1 MIPKTFPR
9 RLNAPQIIA
18 SGFLG
23 MILIGSLML
32 YLPISCKT
40 GRVGFLDALF
50 TATSATC
57 VTGLVTVD
65 TGTTYSTFG
74 QVIILLLIQL
84 GGLGYMT
91 SSTLVLLLAR
101 RTVTLRGRVL
111 LKEAHGQYSLQGVVR
126 LTRYALIFT
135 FSAEAVGAFLLAL
148 RFAFVPEIG
157 PRKAVFLG
165 VFHSVSAFCN
175 SGFDL
180 LGPIYGPFSSFVRFV
195 GDLPVNLILAVLIIA
210 GGIGFPVAMDLTN
223 LRRHRLLL
231 HTKVVL
237 ITTAFLLVL
246 GTAVIAAA
254 EWTNPGTL
262 GQHPWPTKLLA
273 SFFQS
278 VTPRT
283 AGYNTIPISELHG
296 PTMFFIGLLM
306 FIGASPGGTGG
317 GVKTTTVAL
326 MLAAVLAVLQNRS
339 EAEMLGR
346 RIPSEIVYRA
356 LAIFVL
362 AFLWVNFALF
372 AITFT
377 EIQALKQ
384 AGITEDL
391 FAKLFFE
398 ILSAF
403 GTVGLSAGITP
414 YLTPFGKIVIIL
426 TMYVGRVGP
435 LTAALVFLQ
444 MTPRARRTLPE
455 DKVLIG

>member
-1 MIPKTFPR
+1 
-9 RLNAPQIIA
+9 
-18 SGFLG
+18 
-23 MILIGSLML
+23 
-32 YLPISCKT
+32 
-40 GRVGFLDALF
+40 
-50 TATSATC
+50 
-57 VTGLVTVD
+57 
-65 TGTTYSTFG
+65 
-74 QVIILLLIQL
+74 
-84 GGLGYMT
+84 
-91 SSTLVLLLAR
+91 
-101 RTVTLRGRVL
+101 
-111 LKEAHGQYSLQGVVR
+111 
-126 LTRYALIFT
+126 
-135 FSAEAVGAFLLAL
+135 
-148 RFAFVPEIG
+148 
-157 PRKAVFLG
+157 
-165 VFHSVSAFCN
+165 
-175 SGFDL
+175 
-180 LGPIYGPFSSFVRFV
+180 
-195 GDLPVNLILAVLIIA
+195 
-210 GGIGFPVAMDLTN
+210 
-223 LRRHRLLL
+223 
-231 HTKVVL
+231 
-237 ITTAFLLVL
+237 
-246 GTAVIAAA
+246 
-254 EWTNPGTL
+254 
-262 GQHPWPTKLLA
+262 
-273 SFFQS
+273 
-278 VTPRT
+278 
-283 AGYNTIPISELHG
+283 
-296 PTMFFIGLLM
+296 MFFIGLLM